1 MTALFKR
8 LQQMRHM
15 LEKKE
20 GFRRGLATLKP
31 LPAVTEERNVLRV
44 ALPEDGSS
52 VG

>member
-20 GFRRGLATLKP
+20 GFRRGLATLMT
-31 LPAVTEERNVLRV
+31 LPAVAEERNVLRV
-44 ALPEDGSS
+44 ALPEDRSS